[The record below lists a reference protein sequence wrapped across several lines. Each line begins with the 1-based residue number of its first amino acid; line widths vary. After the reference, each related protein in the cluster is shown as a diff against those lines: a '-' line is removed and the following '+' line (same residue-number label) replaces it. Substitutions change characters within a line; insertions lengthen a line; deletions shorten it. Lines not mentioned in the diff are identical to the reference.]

1 MTERDPEYEKHFRN
15 ALSNYVGVLSTAD
28 KLFGEIPFDP
38 SEPVPD
44 NWEDDPLVLLGKYL
58 EPLNLTVTEKKKER
72 DSLRDMIA
80 RHDAEWVWKNRLRL
94 AAEIEFIRNF

>member
-1 MTERDPEYEKHFRN
+1 MTERDPEREKYFRN
-15 ALSNYVGVLSTAD
+15 AFSNYMGVLSTAD

-44 NWEDDPLVLLGKYL
+44 NWEDDPLILLGKYL
-58 EPLNLTVTEKKKER
+58 EPLNLTAREKRKQR
-72 DSLRDMIA
+72 DDLRDIVA
-80 RHDAEWVWKNRLRL
+80 SHDAEWVWKNRFRL